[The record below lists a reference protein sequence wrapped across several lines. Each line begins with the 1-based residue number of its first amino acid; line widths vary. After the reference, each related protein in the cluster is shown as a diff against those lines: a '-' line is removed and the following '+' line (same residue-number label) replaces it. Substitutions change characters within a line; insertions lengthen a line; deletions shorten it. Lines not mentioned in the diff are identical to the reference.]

1 MEDLTAQQTYK
12 LEVSV
17 ETMIAIFSAVLL
29 VAIYNIVVYLAIGR
43 RYKMFLLSM
52 FYICA
57 LLVIIPRIISLSC
70 LLEFLKNGFDKNK
83 LQAYYTDDIVS
94 TYFRAIMG
102 VYQIVSMFELK
113 WRL

>member
-17 ETMIAIFSAVLL
+17 ETMIAIFGAVLL
-29 VAIYNIVVYLAIGR
+29 VAIYNIVVYLVIGE

-70 LLEFLKNGFDKNK
+70 ALEYLKNGF
-83 LQAYYTDDIVS
+83 
-94 TYFRAIMG
+94 
-102 VYQIVSMFELK
+102 EE
-113 WRL
+113 